1 MISTE
6 LVATKEIN
14 GKNYSIIK
22 YCPNFSLILFLDGA
36 SIELEDAQE
45 IVDLKETLYEP
56 GEEMLVLVKSDGML
70 NISKEAM
77 KLLSDHDTPN
87 NVIVSTALIVENL
100 GLRIIANF
108 FMARFKPVFPTKIFR
123 NTNSAIKWSKDQLSI
138 YQNINKILS

>member
-6 LVATKEIN
+6 LVATKEIK

-22 YCPNFSLILFLDGA
+22 YCPNFALILFLDGA

-45 IVDLKETLYEP
+45 IIDLKETLYEP
-56 GEEMLVLVKSDGML
+56 GEEMLVLVKSEGML

-77 KLLSDHDTPN
+77 LLLSDHNTPN

-100 GLRIIANF
+100 GLRMIANF
-108 FMARFKPVFPTKIFR
+108 FMSRFKPVFPTKIFR
-123 NTNSAIKWSKDQLSI
+123 NTHSAINWSKEQLQI
-138 YQNINKILS
+138 YQNTNKMLG

>member
-6 LVATKEIN
+6 LVATKEIK

-22 YCPNFSLILFLDGA
+22 YGPNFALILFLDGA

-45 IVDLKETLYEP
+45 IIDLKETLYEP

-77 KLLSDHDTPN
+77 LLLSDHDTPN

-123 NTNSAIKWSKDQLSI
+123 NTHSAVKWSKEQLAI
-138 YQNINKILS
+138 HQNTNKILS